1 MNIQPRKIKYLGL
14 LLALFSL
21 VILSTPACSPKSG
34 CPATESLQA
43 QTKKAEKGK
52 INKKKKKSG
61 LFPKEVSKKA
71 KIRQ

>member
-1 MNIQPRKIKYLGL
+1 MNIQSRKIKSIGIVI
-14 LLALFSL
+14 ALFS
-21 VILSTPACSPKSG
+21 ILSFSTPACSPKSG

-52 INKKKKKSG
+52 IGKKKKKSG

-71 KIRQ
+71 KIRN